1 MRPSKLI
8 SSVTAAALLS
18 AVAIGWLVD
27 SSPGFAQGANT
38 GGAPPFDLSDSK
50 VVSEGAQLFRQSC
63 TAYCHGKDGGPS
75 RAPKL
80 RGSKL
85 ERSYVYSR
93 ITKGSPNGMPG
104 FETTM
109 PRENIWK
116 LVAYVLSLGNA
127 EDK

>member
-1 MRPSKLI
+1 MRSSKLI
-8 SSVTAAALLS
+8 SVTAAALLP
-18 AVAIGWLVD
+18 AVAIGWIAEY
-27 SSPGFAQGANT
+27 SPGFAQGANT

-50 VVSEGAQLFRQSC
+50 VIGEGAQLFRQTC

-80 RGSKL
+80 RASKL
-85 ERSYVYSR
+85 ERTYVYTR
-93 ITKGSPNGMPG
+93 ISKGTPNGMPG

-109 PRENIWK
+109 SRENIWK
-116 LVAYVLSLGNA
+116 LVAYVLSLANA

>member
-8 SSVTAAALLS
+8 AGVTAAALLPV
-18 AVAIGWLVD
+18 VAIGWLVD

-38 GGAPPFDLSDSK
+38 GGAAPFDLSDSK
-50 VVSEGAQLFRQSC
+50 VIGEGAQLFRQSC

>member
-1 MRPSKLI
+1 MRPFKLI
-8 SSVTAAALLS
+8 AGVTAAALLP
-18 AVAIGWLVD
+18 AVGIGWLVET
-27 SSPGFAQGANT
+27 SPGFAQSANV
-38 GGAPPFDLSDSK
+38 GGAPPFDLADSK

-80 RGSKL
+80 RAAKL
-85 ERSYVYSR
+85 ERTYVYSR

>member
-1 MRPSKLI
+1 MRSSTLI
-8 SSVTAAALLS
+8 TGMTAAALLA

-27 SSPGFAQGANT
+27 HSPGLAQGANT

-50 VVSEGAQLFRQSC
+50 VIGEGAQLFRQSC

-85 ERSYVYSR
+85 ERSYVYAR

-116 LVAYVLSLGNA
+116 LVAYVLSLAKA

>member
-1 MRPSKLI
+1 MRSAKLI
-8 SSVTAAALLS
+8 VGLTAAMLFAGVGS
-18 AVAIGWLVD
+18 GWLLD
-27 SSPGFAQGANT
+27 HPPGFAQGANT
-38 GGAPPFDLSDSK
+38 GAPPFDLSDSK
-50 VVSEGAQLFRQSC
+50 VVGEGAQLFRQSC

-85 ERSYVYSR
+85 ERSYVYAR
-93 ITKGSPNGMPG
+93 ISKGSPNGMPG

-116 LVAYVLSLGNA
+116 LVAYVLSLSNA

>member
-1 MRPSKLI
+1 MRSSKLI
-8 SSVTAAALLS
+8 AGVTGAVLLP

-27 SSPGFAQGANT
+27 SSPGLAQGANS
-38 GGAPPFDLSDSK
+38 GGAPPFDLADSK

-80 RGSKL
+80 RAAKL
-85 ERSYVYSR
+85 ERSYVYAR

-109 PRENIWK
+109 SRENIWK
-116 LVAYVLSLGNA
+116 LVAYVLSLSNA

>member
-1 MRPSKLI
+1 MRSSKLI
-8 SSVTAAALLS
+8 VGLTAAMLFAG
-18 AVAIGWLVD
+18 VGIGWLLD
-27 SSPGFAQGANT
+27 HSPGFAQGANT
-38 GGAPPFDLSDSK
+38 GAPPFDLSDSK
-50 VVSEGAQLFRQSC
+50 VVGEGAQLFRQSC

-85 ERSYVYSR
+85 ERSYVYAR
-93 ITKGSPNGMPG
+93 ISKGSPNGMPG

-116 LVAYVLSLGNA
+116 LVAYVLSLSNA